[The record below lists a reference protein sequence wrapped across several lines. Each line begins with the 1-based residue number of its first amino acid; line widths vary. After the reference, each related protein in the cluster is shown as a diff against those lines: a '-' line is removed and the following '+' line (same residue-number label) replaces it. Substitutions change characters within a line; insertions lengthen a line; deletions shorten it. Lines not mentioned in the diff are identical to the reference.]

1 MINLNKNS
9 DAHLSV
15 PFVKRQYKIQLKAC
29 PKNLMHP
36 IILVNYHF
44 HLIFSRE
51 CFGKDKHI
59 KGPPS
64 ARGMHGLLYL
74 LSLYFILYIYIYYIV
89 YLYISQVCQ
98 LWPKDPFTIHT
109 QAHVISEQKQ
119 HTAETLSNACS
130 SNGRL
135 FLHGSWR

>member
-1 MINLNKNS
+1 
-9 DAHLSV
+9 
-15 PFVKRQYKIQLKAC
+15 
-29 PKNLMHP
+29 MHP

-44 HLIFSRE
+44 HLILSRE

-119 HTAETLSNACS
+119 HKCPNRRGVSFFTAPPLQQTGPPLSQAAHTAETLSNACS
-130 SNGRL
+130 SSGRL